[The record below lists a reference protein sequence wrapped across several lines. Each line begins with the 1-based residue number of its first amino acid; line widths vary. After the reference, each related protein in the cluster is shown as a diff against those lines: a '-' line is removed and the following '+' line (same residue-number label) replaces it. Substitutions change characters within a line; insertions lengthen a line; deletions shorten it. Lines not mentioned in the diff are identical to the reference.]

1 MRSLVTVLLNIGFVL
16 AYDVYVYLRS
26 IGMLT
31 DKFMQKAYMY
41 SIILLFTAP
50 LLIMGNYN
58 GKTQLEIELRKIAQ
72 LTYILVILTIIVN
85 QFGVF
90 TNPIYSVM
98 LFNGI
103 NFVLLAIISINLYRY
118 GFFKRK

>member
-1 MRSLVTVLLNIGFVL
+1 MRSLVTVLLNIAFIIT
-16 AYDVYVYLRS
+16 YDVYVYLRS
-26 IGMLT
+26 IGLLT

-41 SIILLFTAP
+41 GIILMFTAP
-50 LLIMGNYN
+50 LLIMGNSN
-58 GKTQLEIELRKIAQ
+58 QKTELEIELRKIAQ
-72 LTYILVILTIIVN
+72 LTYILVLLTIIIN

-103 NFVLLAIISINLYRY
+103 NLVLLAIISINLYRY
-118 GFFKRK
+118 GYFKRK